1 MKRQEKINMATV
13 ATKEGYEAGVALRAL
28 NRAGNCPQIKGHVH
42 EIMFCDKYNANPLNI
57 MQGNHANLTKSATAQ
72 MKDVVMTNNGRV
84 VGHAQLKD
92 TISSSGL
99 RKTAE
104 QIRSGH
110 YNKTS
115 IFGTEETAAK
125 LAGKVPQ
132 KVHSSGIS
140 SETTSRIANKAL
152 GRIPTMNALGTA
164 ARSGGM
170 AGAAI
175 GAGIEAISSIGDVID
190 GKKDVGDAIIDVG
203 GAAVNGGITG
213 AGSSAA
219 GVAAA
224 GLTGSA
230 VSAVAATGMGA
241 AVTSTAIGAMA
252 VTAAPVVVGFG
263 VACAVGSFI
272 SSFFDD

>member
-1 MKRQEKINMATV
+1 MSRQSKANMATV
-13 ATKEGYEAGVALRAL
+13 VTREGYEASAALRAL
-28 NRAGNCPQIKGHVH
+28 DRAGNCPQLKGHVH

-57 MQGNHANLTKSATAQ
+57 LQGNHAQLTKSATAQ

-92 TISSSGL
+92 TVSASGL

-104 QIRSGH
+104 QIKSGH

-115 IFGTEETAAK
+115 IFGTEETAAN

-140 SETTSRIANKAL
+140 SNTTARVANKAL
-152 GRIPTMNALGTA
+152 GKMPSMGALGTA
-164 ARSGGM
+164 AKSGGV

-190 GKKDVGDAIIDVG
+190 GRKDIGDAVIDIG
-203 GAAVNGGITG
+203 GAAVKGGITG
-213 AGSSAA
+213 SASSAA

-224 GLTGSA
+224 GVAGSA
-230 VSAVAATGMGA
+230 ISAAVGTSAGAAIASTAVGAAAVVAAPAVIGFA
-241 AVTSTAIGAMA
+241 A
-252 VTAAPVVVGFG
+252 
-263 VACAVGSFI
+263 ACAVGSFI
-272 SSFFDD
+272 SDFFD

>member
-1 MKRQEKINMATV
+1 MKNQKNVNVATV
-13 ATKEGYEAGVALRAL
+13 AAKEGYEASVALRAL
-28 NRAGNCPQIKGHVH
+28 DRAGHCPQLKGHVH
-42 EIMFCDKYNANPLNI
+42 ELMFCDKYNANPMNI
-57 MQGNHANLTKSATAQ
+57 IQGNSASLTKATTAQ
-72 MKDVVMTNNGRV
+72 MKDVVMTQNGRV

-110 YNKTS
+110 YSKTS
-115 IFGTEETAAK
+115 VFGTEETAAK

-132 KVHSSGIS
+132 KIHSSGIS
-140 SETTSRIANKAL
+140 SNTTSRIANKAL
-152 GRIPTMNALGTA
+152 GRMPTMGALGAA

-170 AGAAI
+170 VGAAV
-175 GAGIEAISSIGDVID
+175 GAGIETISSIGDVID

-203 GAAVNGGITG
+203 GAAVKGGITG

-224 GLTGSA
+224 GVAGTAVSSFVATGVGSA
-230 VSAVAATGMGA
+230 VAG
-241 AVTSTAIGAMA
+241 TAIGAAA
-252 VTAAPVVVGFG
+252 VAAAPVAIGFAA
-263 VACAVGSFI
+263 ACAVGSFI
-272 SSFFDD
+272 SSIFD

>member
-1 MKRQEKINMATV
+1 MTNQKNINMATV
-13 ATKEGYEAGVALRAL
+13 ATKEGYEASVALRAL
-28 NRAGNCPQIKGHVH
+28 DRAGNCPQLKGHVH
-42 EIMFCDKYNANPLNI
+42 ELMFCDKYNANPMNI
-57 MQGNHANLTKSATAQ
+57 IQGNNANLTKSATAQ

-104 QIRSGH
+104 QIKSGH

-132 KVHSSGIS
+132 KVNSSGIS
-140 SETTSRIANKAL
+140 SETTSRVANKAL
-152 GRIPTMNALGTA
+152 GRMPTMSAIGSA

-170 AGAAI
+170 VGAAV

-190 GKKDVGDAIIDVG
+190 GKKSVGDAVIDVG
-203 GAAVNGGITG
+203 GAAVKGGITG
-213 AGSSAA
+213 SASSAA

-224 GLTGSA
+224 GLAGTA
-230 VSAVAATGMGA
+230 VSAVTATGVGA
-241 AVTSTAIGAMA
+241 AVASTAVGAVA
-252 VTAAPVVVGFG
+252 VAAAPVAVGFAA
-263 VACAVGSFI
+263 ACAVGSFI
-272 SSFFDD
+272 SSLFD

>member
-1 MKRQEKINMATV
+1 MTNQKNINMATV
-13 ATKEGYEAGVALRAL
+13 ATKEGYEASVALRAL
-28 NRAGNCPQIKGHVH
+28 DRAGNCPQLKGHVH
-42 EIMFCDKYNANPLNI
+42 ELIFCDKYNANPLNI
-57 MQGNHANLTKSATAQ
+57 IQGNHANLTKSATAQ

-104 QIRSGH
+104 QIKSGH

-115 IFGTEETAAK
+115 IFGTKETAAK

-132 KVHSSGIS
+132 KVNSSGIS
-140 SETTSRIANKAL
+140 SETTSRVANKAL
-152 GRIPTMNALGTA
+152 GRMPTMNALGSA

-170 AGAAI
+170 VGAAV

-190 GKKDVGDAIIDVG
+190 GKKSVGDAVVDIG
-203 GAAVNGGITG
+203 GAAVKGGITG
-213 AGSSAA
+213 SASSAA

-224 GLTGSA
+224 GLAGTA
-230 VSAVAATGMGA
+230 VSAVTATGVGA
-241 AVTSTAIGAMA
+241 AVASTAVGAVA
-252 VTAAPVVVGFG
+252 VAAAPVAVGFAA
-263 VACAVGSFI
+263 ACAVGSFI
-272 SSFFDD
+272 SSLFD